1 MYSISQQC
9 GGKVVISLRCVSVRV
24 YYPRYNSCDWRC
36 ALFSRNS
43 SKSWVSRRHLLNT
56 PCSSSDWGSS
66 AAPGPGVRTAPPLWS
81 GKGSSTQSSDA
92 LVPRGLI
99 SVPGFLCS
107 KPKLIPGV
115 KNKIPLSRSFSFSY
129 TDTKSQFRHI
139 HTQNNYHQFYLVG
152 MNLKATAQYSVIF
165 LLSYISLLFSNFLL
179 AQ

>member
-1 MYSISQQC
+1 MILIIMYSISHQC
-9 GGKVVISLRCVSVRV
+9 GGKVVIVVHYINLRCVSEQV
-24 YYPRYNSCDWRC
+24 YCPRYNSCDWRC

-43 SKSWVSRRHLLNT
+43 SKSWVSRQHLLNT

-107 KPKLIPGV
+107 KPKLIPGM

-129 TDTKSQFRHI
+129 IYWH
-139 HTQNNYHQFYLVG
+139 QNHNSAIYT
-152 MNLKATAQYSVIF
+152 LKIII
-165 LLSYISLLFSNFLL
+165 ISSI
-179 AQ
+179 